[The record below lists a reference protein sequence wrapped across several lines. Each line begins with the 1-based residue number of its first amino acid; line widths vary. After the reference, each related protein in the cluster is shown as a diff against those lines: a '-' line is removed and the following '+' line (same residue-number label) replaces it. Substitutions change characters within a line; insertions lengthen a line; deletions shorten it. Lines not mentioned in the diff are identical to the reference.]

1 MTSFFVVFSE
11 DLEKLKFLLKDEQ
24 VPVAQL
30 ERATSGFTIF
40 EILEKPGI
48 LGPLNTDKLKE
59 WLNTLQLKKALDE
72 LEIFMKSDRRL
83 SKEMKFGNFIYL
95 CHN

>member
-11 DLEKLKFLLKDEQ
+11 DLDKLKFLLKDEQ

-30 ERATSGFTIF
+30 ECATSGFTIF
-40 EILEKPGI
+40 EILEKHGL
-48 LGPLNTDKLKE
+48 LGPLDTDKLME
-59 WLNTLQLKKALDE
+59 WLNTLHLKKASDE
-72 LEIFMKSDRRL
+72 LEILTKSDRRL